1 MAGVFTSHHYTVGDD
16 IIEGVIN
23 EDNVVVGEDMRG
35 GW

>member
-16 IIEGVIN
+16 TIKGVIN
-23 EDNVVVGEDMRG
+23 EDNVVVDEDIKG